1 MIIFTFIIVMVISG
15 NIFSFLSLGLTWD
28 IDYTTGNPIDN
39 IISLMD
45 IRSDL
50 IQANNQQN
58 DLK

>member
-1 MIIFTFIIVMVISG
+1 MVISG
-15 NIFSFLSLGLTWD
+15 NIFSFLSLGLTWEM
-28 IDYTTGNPIDN
+28 DYITGNPIDN